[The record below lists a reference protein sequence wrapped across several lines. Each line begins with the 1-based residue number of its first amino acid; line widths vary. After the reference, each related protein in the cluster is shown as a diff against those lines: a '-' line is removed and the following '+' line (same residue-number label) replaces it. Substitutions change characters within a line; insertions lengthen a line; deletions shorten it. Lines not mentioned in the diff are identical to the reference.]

1 LLAGL
6 VITLVGVTANSSAAA
21 RSSKR
26 DEQKNHSTSN
36 KKQTHKSSTQEE
48 NAKRLAALRTHAT
61 TPEREAAI
69 RRILESRSEGA
80 SQAPVVDKQEPT
92 VAQNPPGHG
101 RLENTRKSS
110 PSLQVP
116 TEDNAVREALA
127 RRREWT
133 EPRQNVLQPAK
144 VKDPPAVAAKA
155 VDVPAEPVRMARNT
169 PASPENEDIIREALS
184 RRGTPYV
191 WGGAS
196 RGGFDCS
203 GVVCYVFAKQRG
215 MKLPHSASAQATLGT
230 PVGKEQLQPGDLV
243 FFATYRPS
251 ISHVG
256 IYVGDGK
263 FVHAANSRKGCRV
276 DALSSS
282 YYSNRYRGARRYTA
296 KRFTPEEFKP
306 YMENS
311 SELPP
316 SE

>member
-21 RSSKR
+21 RGSKR

-36 KKQTHKSSTQEE
+36 KKKTHSTQEE

-80 SQAPVVDKQEPT
+80 SQAPVVDKQDLSA
-92 VAQNPPGHG
+92 AQTPRGLG
-101 RLENTRKSS
+101 KVEDTRKSS

-144 VKDPPAVAAKA
+144 VKDPPAVAAKP
-155 VDVPAEPVRMARNT
+155 VDVPAQPVQMARNVSDT
-169 PASPENEDIIREALS
+169 PENEDIIREALS

-203 GVVCYVFAKQRG
+203 GFVCYVFAKQRG
-215 MKLPHSASAQATLGT
+215 MKLPHSASAQATLGA
-230 PVGKEQLQPGDLV
+230 PVGKDQLQPGDLV

-282 YYSNRYRGARRYTA
+282 YYSKRYRGARRYTA